1 MKLTI
6 EQVLQKGISAH
17 NEGNLKEAERLYQ
30 AILQSKPLHPDANHN
45 LGVIAVSVNKAKV
58 ALPLFK
64 TALEANPKIEQFWL
78 SYIDALIKEKQL
90 ENAKQIIQQAKNKEI
105 KGDKL
110 DILGVRLNSL
120 ITAESIDN
128 LSPSQEQL
136 SILLEHYQSGR
147 FNDAESLALSITQEF
162 PKHQFGWKVLGA
174 LLKQTGRLSESLVAN
189 QKSIQLASYDPE
201 AFSNLGIVLKELGRL
216 DEAEASYAQ
225 AIALKPNYPEAHFNL
240 GNTLEGFDRLDEA
253 EASYAQAI
261 ALKPDY
267 AEAFS
272 NLGNVL
278 KELGRLDEAE
288 ASYAQAIALKP
299 NYAVTHNNLGIVLK
313 ELGRLDEA
321 LISLRCAI
329 TLNPNNAEANY
340 NLGNTLKELGK
351 LDEAEAS
358 YKQAIILKPNYS
370 MAYLNLGSTLKDLG
384 RLDEAETVLRQ
395 AIAIK
400 PNDPSAIHN
409 LSTVQSY
416 MNNLEE
422 EIDSLQNILQ
432 IDFDDYGLRAG
443 VNLAIC
449 NFLKDDFAD
458 SKKFLL
464 DASQIE
470 DKISLKFENEKVYQR
485 YLLNILSWHEE
496 KYFNVSNQKT
506 DRNLYVIGESHSLVS
521 HQLHIQ
527 SSGSNVL
534 CRAKLIKGC
543 KQWHLGNSFKNQYKN
558 KFETIFS
565 SLPKFSEVL
574 LTIGEIDCRLDSGI
588 IKHKNKFPEIKLEEI
603 ILTTVENYLTY
614 IVKNNS
620 DCQHNIIIQGV
631 PCPNINKENFPEKDV
646 SKLIEVISIFN
657 FELQTKSKEKGFRF
671 LDVHKLTD
679 RGDGFSNDLWHI
691 DRTHLSP
698 DGFLEAWSRYLTN

>member
-240 GNTLEGFDRLDEA
+240 GNTLKGLDRLDEA
-253 EASYAQAI
+253 EASYDQAI

-574 LTIGEIDCRLDSGI
+574 LTIGEID
-588 IKHKNKFPEIKLEEI
+588 
-603 ILTTVENYLTY
+603 
-614 IVKNNS
+614 
-620 DCQHNIIIQGV
+620 
-631 PCPNINKENFPEKDV
+631 
-646 SKLIEVISIFN
+646 
-657 FELQTKSKEKGFRF
+657 
-671 LDVHKLTD
+671 
-679 RGDGFSNDLWHI
+679 
-691 DRTHLSP
+691 
-698 DGFLEAWSRYLTN
+698 

>member
-1 MKLTI
+1 M
-6 EQVLQKGISAH
+6 
-17 NEGNLKEAERLYQ
+17 
-30 AILQSKPLHPDANHN
+30 
-45 LGVIAVSVNKAKV
+45 
-58 ALPLFK
+58 
-64 TALEANPKIEQFWL
+64 
-78 SYIDALIKEKQL
+78 
-90 ENAKQIIQQAKNKEI
+90 
-105 KGDKL
+105 
-110 DILGVRLNSL
+110 
-120 ITAESIDN
+120 
-128 LSPSQEQL
+128 
-136 SILLEHYQSGR
+136 
-147 FNDAESLALSITQEF
+147 
-162 PKHQFGWKVLGA
+162 
-174 LLKQTGRLSESLVAN
+174 
-189 QKSIQLASYDPE
+189 
-201 AFSNLGIVLKELGRL
+201 
-216 DEAEASYAQ
+216 
-225 AIALKPNYPEAHFNL
+225 KPNYPEAHFNL
-240 GNTLEGFDRLDEA
+240 GNTLKGLDRLDEA
-253 EASYAQAI
+253 EASYDQAI

-272 NLGNVL
+272 NLGIVL

-470 DKISLKFENEKVYQR
+470 DKISLKFENEKVYRR